1 MTRSPD
7 HPMTRS
13 ATARSAIDRYFQV
26 SLYLLIVTGFATL
39 ASTGKLDTPALLLVS
54 LALLYRGYLL
64 VRGRTL
70 QLPERW
76 ASYLTLV
83 YVSSMFATF
92 SSFPAASF
100 PPPSTWCCSSWW

>member
-1 MTRSPD
+1 MTQSSPESK
-7 HPMTRS
+7 P
-13 ATARSAIDRYFQV
+13 IDRYFQL
-26 SLYLLIVTGFATL
+26 SLYLLIVTGFVTL

-54 LALLYRGYLL
+54 LALLCRGYLL

-83 YVSSMFATF
+83 YGVFYAAICSCS
-92 SSFPAASF
+92 PAVSF